1 MHMKWVWDATW
12 TMHRMLTHTV
22 DILSHPDPS
31 LLPDN
36 LFDLYSSWQQ
46 ELGRKC
52 RSYELQLIQ
61 EQEELAALI
70 YEAVNDDVVMEE
82 IERLCS
88 ESYVE
93 VDLEYEAERL
103 AVGEEEA
110 DRKAQSKRPSSNKR
124 RDGGTSTSTT
134 VKDVHKDDVKTVND
148 GKQNEL
154 KTNAEDKHGDGLHYG
169 RNEKKQS
176 GKKSDDSDDQGKDS
190 DDNDHTN
197 DSSSELIL
205 IPRKILEQK
214 RREYVL
220 SLSVADL
227 CVLHSIKNRVQQLS
241 RIEQMHLQTMFA
253 YLIDAE
259 KYFDTVRDFM
269 MRERERVR
277 RKEIFMKEEKEEA

>member
-22 DILSHPDPS
+22 DILSHPEPS

-52 RSYELQLIQ
+52 RSYELDLIQ
-61 EQEELAALI
+61 EQEELVASI
-70 YEAVNDDVVMEE
+70 YEIVDDDVVMEE
-82 IERLCS
+82 IQGLCS

-93 VDLEYEAERL
+93 VDLEYAERL
-103 AVGEEEA
+103 AAEKA
-110 DRKAQSKRPSSNKR
+110 DHKAQSKRPSSNKR
-124 RDGGTSTSTT
+124 RDGGTSTVKDDDKST
-134 VKDVHKDDVKTVND
+134 VKAVD
-148 GKQNEL
+148 GKHEL
-154 KTNAEDKHGDGLHYG
+154 KTYSEDKYADGREHGRD
-169 RNEKKQS
+169 EKQS
-176 GKKSDDSDDQGKDS
+176 RKKSDDKGKDS
-190 DDNDHTN
+190 DDNDDTN
-197 DSSSELIL
+197 DSSSSSSEPIL
-205 IPRKILEQK
+205 IPRKLLDQK

-227 CVLHSIKNRVQQLS
+227 CELHSIKNRVHSLS

-253 YLIDAE
+253 YLVDAE

-269 MRERERVR
+269 VREGERR
-277 RKEIFMKEEKEEA
+277 DLFMNEEEAS